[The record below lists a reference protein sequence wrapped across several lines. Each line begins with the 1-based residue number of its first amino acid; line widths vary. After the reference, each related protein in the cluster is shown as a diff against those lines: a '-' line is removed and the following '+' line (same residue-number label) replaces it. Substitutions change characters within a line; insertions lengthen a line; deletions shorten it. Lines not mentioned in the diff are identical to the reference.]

1 MAQQVQTVGGNFN
14 SDLPCDTKGIQRH
27 PKALLWHVRGPVL
40 DHAETFLQPC
50 LEPYSSHINLTC
62 RLACD
67 LSNCG
72 PKVTSALWRLR
83 TIVSWAALQEAL
95 RALARQTT
103 PFKCF

>member
-1 MAQQVQTVGGNFN
+1 M
-14 SDLPCDTKGIQRH
+14 
-27 PKALLWHVRGPVL
+27 L

-72 PKVTSALWRLR
+72 PEVTLALWRLR
-83 TIVSWAALQEAL
+83 TTVSWAALQEAL

-103 PFKCF
+103 PRMLVVLRFQVFLS